1 MKIKSFGY
9 NFGEC
14 FKNLWRNR
22 MMSIASVTSVAA
34 TLLILGVIFILII
47 NITGLTQ
54 IAKDQFDTVQVYL
67 DDDIETQQIE
77 EIGTNIMK
85 LEGVKDAIFETK
97 EEALSKMKM
106 DWADNAY
113 LLDGLES
120 NPLPNSY
127 MIILDDIAFSD
138 YVVNTVKEYDGVE
151 EVKYYKEI
159 IEKIMAITLMIRK
172 VGLTIMIILI
182 AISTFIISNTIKI
195 AVNTRRREINIM
207 KYVGATNWFI
217 RWPFLLE
224 GIVLGFL
231 GAIISAVLLYF
242 SYDYAINLIMNDFY
256 SFVSA
261 YIIGAKEIISDLVII
276 FLIIGIGIGSL
287 GSIASLRKHLNV

>member
-1 MKIKSFGY
+1 
-9 NFGEC
+9 
-14 FKNLWRNR
+14 
-22 MMSIASVTSVAA
+22 MSIASVTSVAA

-97 EEALSKMKM
+97 EDALNKMKM

-113 LLDGLES
+113 LLEGLES

>member
-1 MKIKSFGY
+1 MEPGI
-9 NFGEC
+9 
-14 FKNLWRNR
+14 
-22 MMSIASVTSVAA
+22 
-34 TLLILGVIFILII
+34 IFILII
-47 NITGLTQ
+47 NITSLTQ

-67 DDDIETQQIE
+67 DENIETAAIE

-97 EEALSKMKM
+97 EEALGKMKM

-113 LLDGLES
+113 LLEGLES

-138 YVVNTVKEYDGVE
+138 YVVNTIKEYNGVE

-159 IEKIMAITLMIRK
+159 IEKIMSITLMIRK
-172 VGLTIMIILI
+172 IGLTIMIILI
-182 AISTFIISNTIKI
+182 AISTFIISNTVKI

-224 GIVLGFL
+224 GIILGFF
-231 GAIISAVLLYF
+231 GAVISAVLLYF
-242 SYDYAINLIMNDFY
+242 SYDYAINFIMNDFY
-256 SFVSA
+256 SFVAA
-261 YIIGAKEIISDLVII
+261 YIIGAKEIISDLIVI
-276 FLIIGIGIGSL
+276 FLVIGIGIGSL